1 MSNSQISSTN
11 AIVSR
16 AQLRGFRATPQKSR
30 RVVDLV
36 RGQRADLALN
46 MMRFANQPELGK
58 AIYDLISSA
67 VANAKQS
74 NPGLRDASQLWVVEA
89 LVDEGFT
96 MKRFRARAQGRGYPI
111 NKRSSQITI
120 TLSDDR
126 KFRTNLNLKA
136 GKKKVVAKTKADDD
150 LSEKKSDATEKVTA
164 KPAAAKKATTK
175 KASATKSAAKKTSAK
190 KAAGTDTL
198 KSKEGE
204 AK

>member
-1 MSNSQISSTN
+1 VSKENLGTTA
-11 AIVSR
+11 AIVAK
-16 AQLRGFRATPQKSR
+16 AQLRGYRATPQKSR

-58 AIYDLISSA
+58 AIYDLIASA

-74 NPGLRDASQLWVVEA
+74 NPNLRDASELWVVEA

-96 MKRFRARAQGRGYPI
+96 MKRFRARAQGRGFPI

-126 KFRTNLNLKA
+126 KYRTNLNLKA
-136 GKKKVVAKTKADDD
+136 GKKKIVAKTKADDD
-150 LSEKKSDATEKVTA
+150 LPEKKSDSQASVKTSAPKAAAKKATA
-164 KPAAAKKATTK
+164 KKASAKKATTK
-175 KASATKSAAKKTSAK
+175 KA
-190 KAAGTDTL
+190 AGKEVNKEVT
-198 KSKEGE
+198 KEGE